1 MRVVDPRENPEE
13 NAMLRQRT
21 ELIEKVLSELAD
33 RDREVLTRFY
43 LHEQSQEQICAEMGL
58 TETQFRLLKS
68 RAKARFGELGKKKL
82 TLKYLEGITMR
93 VSAGSFH

>member
-1 MRVVDPRENPEE
+1 
-13 NAMLRQRT
+13 MLRQRT

-33 RDREVLTRFY
+33 RDWEVLTRFY

-68 RAKARFGELGKKKL
+68 RAQARFGEWGKKKL
-82 TLKYLEGITMR
+82 TLKYLGRITMR
-93 VSAGSFH
+93 VSASSFH